1 MSPSTIGGIAAGFIV
16 AVSSGLAVRF
26 RRPRQAGEVQT
37 YSRVTQA
44 IILVVGILA
53 LTAAIA
59 VFATTPVKDLKD
71 WFGII
76 GTFLIGIASLVV
88 FFYYLRCSVVVTP
101 DSITVNDPFK
111 GTATITRDNLVS
123 ITETAFKGAA
133 QTKFVFND
141 NGRRRTLTLAHA
153 KFDLTSF
160 IKHGSQ

>member
-1 MSPSTIGGIAAGFIV
+1 MSLSTIGWIAAGFIV

-37 YSRVTQA
+37 YSRVAQA

-59 VFATTPVKDLKD
+59 VFATTPVKDSKD

-76 GTFLIGIASLVV
+76 VTFLIGIASLVV
-88 FFYYLRCSVVVTP
+88 FFYYYDLASSSPRIRS
-101 DSITVNDPFK
+101 TVNDPFK

>member
-1 MSPSTIGGIAAGFIV
+1 MYIV
-16 AVSSGLAVRF
+16 
-26 RRPRQAGEVQT
+26 
-37 YSRVTQA
+37 
-44 IILVVGILA
+44 
-53 LTAAIA
+53 
-59 VFATTPVKDLKD
+59 TPVKDSKA

-76 GTFLIGIASLVV
+76 VTFLIGITSLVV
-88 FFYYLRCSVVVTP
+88 FFYYLRFSVVVTP
-101 DSITVNDPFK
+101 DSITVNNLFK

-160 IKHGSQ
+160 IKHGRQ

>member
-1 MSPSTIGGIAAGFIV
+1 MAPSTVGWIAAGFIV
-16 AVSSGLAVRF
+16 AVSSGLIVRF
-26 RRPRQAGEVQT
+26 RKPKQAGEVQT
-37 YSRVTQA
+37 YSRGAQA
-44 IILVVGILA
+44 LMLAVGILA
-53 LTAAIA
+53 LAGAIA
-59 VFATTPVKDLKD
+59 VLLTTPVKDSKD
-71 WFGII
+71 WFAII
-76 GTFLIGIASLVV
+76 SAFIGGIAALVC
-88 FFYYLRCSVVVTP
+88 FYYYLRFSVKVLP